1 MIPESA
7 ITEWRGTVPWAD
19 DAQVEQDLIIC
30 RALVAIYQDEFLS
43 ARLAFRGGTALHKL
57 YLSPQPRYSEDIDL
71 VQVISE
77 PIKPTID
84 RLREVLSFLGEPHSV
99 KQKRNNNTLIF
110 KVDSSGLS
118 VVPIKLKV
126 EINCR
131 EHFHVHD
138 FETVRFSVSNQWFSG
153 ECDILTYPL
162 NELVGTKVR
171 ALYERRKGRDLFDL
185 HRALQDDRLDA
196 DDVMDCFLRYMASEG
211 KTPTHALYTSN
222 MEDKLANAEFLG
234 DTNNLLR
241 PGTQYDPAESYRV
254 VKERLID
261 KLPAPAPKKSHKKAS
276 NFDNQ

>member
-7 ITEWRGTVPWAD
+7 IIEWRETVPWAD

-43 ARLAFRGGTALHKL
+43 KRLAFRGGTALHKL

-71 VQVISE
+71 VQIAPE
-77 PIKPTID
+77 PIGPIID
-84 RLREVLSFLGEPHSV
+84 RLREVLSFLGEPHSRYR
-99 KQKRNNNTLIF
+99 KKSNNTI
-110 KVDSSGLS
+110 VYRVESSIPP
-118 VVPIKLKV
+118 VAPIKLKV

-138 FETVRFSVSNQWFSG
+138 FETVHFKVESQWFSG

-185 HRALQDDRLDA
+185 QRALQDDRLDA
-196 DDVMDCFLRYMASEG
+196 NDVMDCFLKYMDNEG
-211 KTPTHALYTSN
+211 KKPTHALYTSN
-222 MEDKLANAEFLG
+222 MDDKLANAEFLG
-234 DTNNLLR
+234 DTNNMLR
-241 PGTQYDPAESYRV
+241 PGTEYNPAESYLI
-254 VKERLID
+254 VKEKLID
-261 KLPAPAPKKSHKKAS
+261 KLPQPTPRKSRKKANRS
-276 NFDNQ
+276 DEE

>member
-1 MIPESA
+1 MIPKSA
-7 ITEWRGTVPWAD
+7 IIEWHKTVPWQSNE
-19 DAQVEQDLIIC
+19 QVEQDLIIC

-43 ARLAFRGGTALHKL
+43 KRLAFRGGTALHKL

-71 VQVISE
+71 VQVNPE

-84 RLREVLSFLGEPHSV
+84 RLREVLSFLGEPSV
-99 KQKRNNNTLIF
+99 KQKRNNNTIIY
-110 KVDSSGLS
+110 KVESSIPPVS
-118 VVPIKLKV
+118 TIKLKI

-138 FETVRFSVSNQWFSG
+138 FETVHFKVESQWFSG

-185 HRALQDDRLDA
+185 HRALQDERLDT
-196 DDVMDCFLRYMASEG
+196 DDVMDCFLQYMDNEG
-211 KTPTHALYTSN
+211 KKPSHALYTSN
-222 MEDKLANAEFLG
+222 MDDKLANAEFLG

-241 PGTQYDPAESYRV
+241 PGTEYDPVKSYRI
-254 VKERLID
+254 VKEKLID
-261 KLPAPAPKKSHKKAS
+261 KLPQPTPQKSIKKS
-276 NFDNQ
+276 